1 MKIEDK
7 GHMVIIWENFLD
19 WYDEE
24 TDALMDTAPIRFENG
39 RIEEICDEYIALSK
53 EDGFVI
59 YIVNG
64 IGDVENILSTDGELM
79 STKEAA
85 ELWDIDES
93 YIRKRISDFPPGTVR
108 KFGKQ
113 WVVSRKGM
121 EKIFGKRGKTMTLG
135 QFIEEMKKG
144 YGFYM
149 PTYVKSIGNELER
162 RFNDDDKEKEVTVK
176 YTSDHVGEGPN
187 FMYRFI
193 WEVSGIQSTFEDG
206 EKIIGVNNVRVRNT
220 ENGFQIRYTR

>member
-7 GHMVIIWENFLD
+7 GHMVIVWEDLLD

-24 TDALMDTAPIRFENG
+24 TDSLLDTAPIRFENG
-39 RIEEICDEYIALSK
+39 RMVEITNEYVAIEK
-53 EDGFVI
+53 EEGFVLQ
-59 YIVNG
+59 IVNG
-64 IGDVENILSTDGELM
+64 LRDVEKFLSDELM

-85 ELWDIDES
+85 VLWGLDES
-93 YIRKRISDFPPGTVR
+93 SIRKRVNDFPPGTIR

-121 EKIFGKRGKTMTLG
+121 EKIFGKRGTEMTLG

-149 PTYVKSIGNELER
+149 SSYVKLIGDELDK
-162 RFNDDDKEKEVTVK
+162 RFGDREKEKEVIVK
-176 YTSDHVGEGPN
+176 YKDDHVGEGRN
-187 FMYRFI
+187 FMYRYI
-193 WEVSGIQSTFEDG
+193 WEVSGIQSPFEDG

-220 ENGFQIRYTR
+220 ENGFTIRYTQ

>member
-1 MKIEDK
+1 MRIEDK
-7 GHMVIIWENFLD
+7 GHMVLIYENFLD

-24 TDALMDTAPIRFENG
+24 TDSLLDTAPIRFENG
-39 RIEEICDEYIALSK
+39 QLIEITDEYVAIEK
-53 EDGFVI
+53 EEGFVLQ
-59 YIVNG
+59 IVDGLGN
-64 IGDVENILSTDGELM
+64 VEKILSDELM
-79 STKEAA
+79 STREAA
-85 ELWDIDES
+85 EFWGLDES
-93 YIRKRISDFPPGTVR
+93 SIRKRIDDFPPGTVR

-144 YGFYM
+144 YGFRM
-149 PTYVKSIGNELER
+149 PTYVKFIGNELER

-193 WEVSGIQSTFEDG
+193 WEVSGIQSPFEDG
-206 EKIIGVNNVRVRNT
+206 EKIIEVNNVRVRNT

>member
-7 GHMVIIWENFLD
+7 GHTVIVWEYFLD

-24 TDALMDTAPIRFENG
+24 TDSLLDTAPIRFENG
-39 RIEEICDEYIALSK
+39 KLIEITDEYIAIEK
-53 EDGFVI
+53 EEGFVLQ
-59 YIVNG
+59 IVDGLGN
-64 IGDVENILSTDGELM
+64 VEKILSDELM

-85 ELWDIDES
+85 EIWGLDES
-93 YIRKRISDFPPGTVR
+93 TIRKRIDDFPSGTVR

-121 EKIFGKRGKTMTLG
+121 EKVFGERGKAMVLK

-149 PTYVKSIGNELER
+149 PAYVFLIGNELDR
-162 RFNDDDKEKEVTVK
+162 RFDDDDKEKEVTVK
-176 YTSDHVGEGPN
+176 YTSDHVGEGRN
-187 FMYRFI
+187 FLYRYI
-193 WEVSGIQSTFEDG
+193 WEVSGIQSPFKDG
-206 EKIIGVNNVRVRNT
+206 EKIEVNNVRVRNT
-220 ENGFQIRYTR
+220 ENGFMIRYTQ